1 MRNTDSFNIDI
12 TFFNIDINGRLRP
25 FSRFSRFG
33 NNSAFQ
39 KEKETGK

>member
-1 MRNTDSFNIDI
+1 MRNTDSFNVDI
-12 TFFNIDINGRLRP
+12 TFFKIDINRRLRP
-25 FSRFSRFG
+25 VSRFSRLG